1 MILSHVCSLLNS
13 LSIQPMDSYMPA
25 AVTPT
30 EGLYSTGIFT
40 RPTGCTFLFLLVHVL
55 SRGSGF

>member
-30 EGLYSTGIFT
+30 EGLYSTGARFCSCLFT
-40 RPTGCTFLFLLVHVL
+40 FYHVAV
-55 SRGSGF
+55 GFDQQHL